1 MPVPPNL
8 LARRHH
14 GGPFLLNLVSP
25 SAILLCMKT
34 VTVITGNTGVGKS
47 TVAELLMQSL
57 PESGWYD
64 CDIPWKTNP
73 GFNFDNGRLKQRM
86 IGVAQ
91 MCAAAV
97 NVYFES
103 GLQHVVLSGVLP
115 GDLHFNNIREG
126 INADD
131 YRFTAFWLTCEEGV
145 NRERLIGR
153 DGHDKTCV
161 ELSEYLTESVAVP
174 VETTSLTAK
183 AVAEQIAGRL
193 HLTND

>member
-1 MPVPPNL
+1 
-8 LARRHH
+8 
-14 GGPFLLNLVSP
+14 LNLVFA

-73 GFNFDNGRLKQRM
+73 GFNSDNGRLKKRM